1 MGSVT
6 ISEMLVVPG
15 EIMRAESIYHS
26 SAAKRHKKLKIDL
39 IEPFVLFVRF
49 VAYNTE
55 PSGPAKKVNYV

>member
-6 ISEMLVVPG
+6 ISEMLDVPG

-26 SAAKRHKKLKIDL
+26 SAAKRHKKLEIDL

-49 VAYNTE
+49 VAYNTDL
-55 PSGPAKKVNYV
+55 SGQQKR